1 MSRSIPTMP
10 DPAAVARVEQALAA
24 LAWAPV
30 AVSPGHWRAEQ
41 ETAEGPA
48 VIELVI
54 KGPWLVAGVT
64 PFLDVGGDHS
74 FELSRWLLRQNW
86 DMHQAKFAYGSLG
99 EVLLLVEL
107 PTEHVDV
114 VEIETALRTLVLE
127 TTRHRRTLR
136 EALES
141 SERAEPGA
149 AG

>member
-1 MSRSIPTMP
+1 MNKAFEQQQLLDCLAHLGWSPEALENGRWRSAH
-10 DPAAVARVEQALAA
+10 D
-24 LAWAPV
+24 
-30 AVSPGHWRAEQ
+30 SD
-41 ETAEGPA
+41 EGEI
-48 VIELVI
+48 VVELVLR
-54 KGPWLVAGVT
+54 GAWLVAGVT
-64 PFLDVGGDHS
+64 PFIDVGPDHPLD
-74 FELSRWLLRQNW
+74 LSRWLLRQNW